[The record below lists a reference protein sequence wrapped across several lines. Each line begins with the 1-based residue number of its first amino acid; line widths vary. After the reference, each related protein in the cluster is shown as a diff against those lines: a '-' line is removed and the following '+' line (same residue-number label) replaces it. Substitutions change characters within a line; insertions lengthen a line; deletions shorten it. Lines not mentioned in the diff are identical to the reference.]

1 MSNSNSAFE
10 ACHVEQNCF
19 EHSKTVAAQHFPS
32 NESVQQQFLPTGSQQ
47 HLNYRQRLGGNG
59 GCNVTR
65 PWLYF
70 DYLLRTQF
78 TWESVK
84 LEYTLPWHFYKK
96 ETTISFPFPQ
106 IFETPLQW
114 PRQLDICW
122 WPPNSSSSSFQ
133 WVYSGWLATPPSVR
147 DCLHAGPNIDT
158 SRVSHTT
165 QCHIT
170 ETPISQSAT
179 LLRHPYHTVLHY
191 CDTNTTQYLTACTH
205 QHQVNTELCS
215 SLSRALWSHTVES
228 TVWSPR
234 GPILISAGSPA
245 PFLATF

>member
-96 ETTISFPFPQ
+96 ETTILFPFPQ
-106 IFETPLQW
+106 IFEIRQW
-114 PRQLDICW
+114 PRQLDIFW
-122 WPPNSSSSSFQ
+122 WPPNSSSSSCQ
-133 WVYSGWLATPPSVR
+133 WVYAGWRPLPVSVTVSTQ
-147 DCLHAGPNIDT
+147 DPILIPAGY
-158 SRVSHTT
+158 
-165 QCHIT
+165 
-170 ETPISQSAT
+170 PIPHSAT
-179 LLRHPYHTVLHY
+179 LLRHQCYTVPH
-191 CDTNTTQYLTACTH
+191 CGVTQ
-205 QHQVNTELCS
+205 
-215 SLSRALWSHTVES
+215 
-228 TVWSPR
+228 
-234 GPILISAGSPA
+234 
-245 PFLATF
+245 

>member
-19 EHSKTVAAQHFPS
+19 EHSKTVAAQHFPC

-47 HLNYRQRLGGNG
+47 HLNYRQRLCGNG

-106 IFETPLQW
+106 IIWNSTPVTKTTWYILMTTKLLFLIL
-114 PRQLDICW
+114 PMSIR
-122 WPPNSSSSSFQ
+122 
-133 WVYSGWLATPPSVR
+133 WLATPPSVR

-170 ETPISQSAT
+170 EAPMLHSTT
-179 LLRHPYHTVLHY
+179 L
-191 CDTNTTQYLTACTH
+191 
-205 QHQVNTELCS
+205 
-215 SLSRALWSHTVES
+215 WGHTVES
-228 TVWSPR
+228 T
-234 GPILISAGSPA
+234 L
-245 PFLATF
+245 

>member
-19 EHSKTVAAQHFPS
+19 EHSKTVAAQHFPC

-114 PRQLDICW
+114 PRQDNLIYVDGHQT
-122 WPPNSSSSSFQ
+122 PLPHLANEHTLA
-133 WVYSGWLATPPSVR
+133 GWRPLPVSVTVSTQ
-147 DCLHAGPNIDT
+147 DPILIPAGY
-158 SRVSHTT
+158 
-165 QCHIT
+165 
-170 ETPISQSAT
+170 PIPHSAT
-179 LLRHPYHTVLHY
+179 FLRHPYHTVPHNTEAPIPHSATLLA
-191 CDTNTTQYLTACTH
+191 DTNTRSILNCAHRCLLYTC
-205 QHQVNTELCS
+205 
-215 SLSRALWSHTVES
+215 TVES
-228 TVWSPR
+228 YCRVHSVEST
-234 GPILISAGSPA
+234 GPNIDISRLPSALLGHILREVA
-245 PFLATF
+245 